1 MDMKQ
6 YVEDAIIILALLHSK
21 QWADEFVK
29 LRMDFHRL
37 HGHNLI
43 QSTWHGADFFNNV
56 LIELNGG
63 DVEEPKGEY
72 QKNFKKLVALGKK

>member
-1 MDMKQ
+1 MKEFCEQ
-6 YVEDAIIILALLHSK
+6 AIAKLEVANDWGEL
-21 QWADEFVK
+21 FCN
-29 LRMDFHRL
+29 LRMDFHRK

-72 QKNFKKLVALGKK
+72 QKNFKKLIDLGKK